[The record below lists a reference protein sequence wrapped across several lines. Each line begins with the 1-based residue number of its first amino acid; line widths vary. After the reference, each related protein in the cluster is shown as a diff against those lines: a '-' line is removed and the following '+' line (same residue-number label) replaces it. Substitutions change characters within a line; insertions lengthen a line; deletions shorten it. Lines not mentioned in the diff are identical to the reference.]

1 MGFEASQVLDG
12 LSELARGVSPTH
24 RQYLMR
30 LHRRLLAADIV
41 YKAAMAEAIN
51 ELSANGV
58 FR

>member
-1 MGFEASQVLDG
+1 
-12 LSELARGVSPTH
+12 
-24 RQYLMR
+24 
-30 LHRRLLAADIV
+30 LLAADIV